1 MPVVDM
7 SVEMTKE
14 KKIDAFLIT
23 IVITIFIYVN
33 DMILNETQK
42 LKMTNKSRNL
52 ISDPDN

>member
-1 MPVVDM
+1 M

-33 DMILNETQK
+33 DMILNGTQK